1 VRRYIAA
8 RLATAVLV
16 ILGVSVVSFFLT
28 FLTGDP
34 AEIMLPPERRLRRS
48 RSSGPSGGSTIL

>member
-1 VRRYIAA
+1 MRAYVAA

-16 ILGVSVVSFFLT
+16 IVGVSLVSFLLT

-34 AEIMLPPERRLRRS
+34 AGGKFAPTML
-48 RSSGPSGGSTIL
+48 